1 MELEG
6 QDLYD
11 CASFRP
17 LRFCPGQT
25 ACLVRTRLGT
35 EECKLLVLSGVGMV
49 LFLFSPE
56 KIGEGGLVGA
66 RILYA
71 TFLLMVL
78 FGACHLTRKEVWICC
93 LAGILPFALLQQRAV
108 YKASQVFQPYV
119 LQLKQTARHIT
130 QCTATLYLPYKTV
143 EPYLDEYAPFIH
155 LDRYLALQTETVL
168 LNNYEVMTNHFPL
181 RLRPAFR
188 SRELEKLR
196 DEFVP
201 AKFSALKSFVVQY
214 PHLVDC
220 VLIWETDHGS
230 VEELEKMRIRE
241 FISSTFRFGLR
252 EPFTCSVAC
261 LRSLKVQWRRD
272 GS

>member
-1 MELEG
+1 VELEG

-93 LAGILPFALLQQRAV
+93 LAGILPLALLQQRAV

-119 LQLKQTARHIT
+119 LQLQQTARHIT

-230 VEELEKMRIRE
+230 VEEVEKMRIRE
-241 FISSTFRFGLR
+241 FLSSTFRLVYESR
-252 EPFTCSVAC
+252 LPAPLHVYA
-261 LRSLKVQWRRD
+261 R
-272 GS
+272 